1 MSFDAPPGKR
11 FDVRKIHDGFVEL
24 QDHRREYGN
33 SPTIVIASVAARR
46 SGRQARAHRTVK
58 RHVVF
63 LERVH
68 GKVVIRADSTEILLW
83 TEPGVLG
90 GIKDFPSDVRVGI
103 IGIIADIGTCA
114 FEVLT
119 VGIDPR
125 GARRVTG
132 LARDVGAVVNAV
144 KIDRL
149 AVVVGPRRSAEGQE
163 EPFRTLS

>member
-1 MSFDAPPGKR
+1 
-11 FDVRKIHDGFVEL
+11 
-24 QDHRREYGN
+24 
-33 SPTIVIASVAARR
+33 
-46 SGRQARAHRTVK
+46 
-58 RHVVF
+58 
-63 LERVH
+63 
-68 GKVVIRADSTEILLW
+68 
-83 TEPGVLG
+83 
-90 GIKDFPSDVRVGI
+90 VRVGI